1 MNFMELLI
9 KKENKIN
16 MGKATEENISLT
28 ASCLQGILSTYEL
41 LLRGRC
47 KSRAHEN
54 WRCYKSADEDVS
66 SFIKQNVSFNHLHN
80 YKTLLYQIV
89 FVSFY
94 LWV

>member
-1 MNFMELLI
+1 MELLI

-54 WRCYKSADEDVS
+54 
-66 SFIKQNVSFNHLHN
+66 
-80 YKTLLYQIV
+80 
-89 FVSFY
+89 
-94 LWV
+94 